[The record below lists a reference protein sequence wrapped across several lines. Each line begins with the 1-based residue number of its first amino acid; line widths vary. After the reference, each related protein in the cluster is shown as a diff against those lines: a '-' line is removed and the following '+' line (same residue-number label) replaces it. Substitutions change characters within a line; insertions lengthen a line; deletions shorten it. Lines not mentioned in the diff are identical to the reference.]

1 MDKQALEKEL
11 ERRMTQ
17 INRWVER
24 DLPRQVGVMAVNHFK
39 RNFEL
44 EGFQNGSLSK
54 WKEVKRRDPS
64 SPWYGFLYKG
74 ENRKKVPYKLTKRGK
89 RSKSQR
95 KLNFSQAATQWNILH
110 NSGELADSIR
120 YEAGPACVTIT
131 SDKPYAAVQ
140 NNGGMIKVFG
150 KRSVKLPARPFV
162 GESKE
167 LNEQIDRLIDKKINE
182 LFNT

>member
-1 MDKQALEKEL
+1 MDKKALEKEL
-11 ERRMTQ
+11 ERRMAQ
-17 INRWVER
+17 INRWVEH

-74 ENRKKVPYKLTKRGK
+74 ENRKKVPYKLTKKGK
-89 RSKSQR
+89 RIKGQR
-95 KLNFSQAATQWNILH
+95 KLNFSQAATQWKILH
-110 NSGELADSIR
+110 NSGDLADSLR
-120 YEAGPACVTIT
+120 YEPGPACVTIT

-167 LNEQIDRLIDKKINE
+167 LNEQIDRLIDNKINE
-182 LFNT
+182 LFNS

>member
-1 MDKQALEKEL
+1 MDKKALEREL
-11 ERRMTQ
+11 ERRMAQ
-17 INRWVER
+17 INHWIER

-131 SDKPYAAVQ
+131 SDKPYAAIQ
-140 NNGGMIKVFG
+140 NEGGMIKVFG
-150 KRSVKLPARPFV
+150 KRSVRLPARPFV

-167 LNEQIDRLIDKKINE
+167 LNERISRLIDDKINE
-182 LFNT
+182 LFNS

>member
-1 MDKQALEKEL
+1 MDKKALEKML
-11 ERRMTQ
+11 ERRMAQ
-17 INRWVER
+17 INHWIER

-39 RNFEL
+39 RNFQL
-44 EGFQNGSLSK
+44 EGFLNGSLSK

-74 ENRKKVPYKLTKRGK
+74 ENRKKVPYKLTKKGK

-110 NSGELADSIR
+110 NSGELQDSLR
-120 YEAGPACVTIT
+120 YEPGPACVTIT
-131 SDKPYAAVQ
+131 TDKPYAAVQ
-140 NNGGMIKVFG
+140 NDGGMIKVFG
-150 KRSVKLPARPFV
+150 KRAVKLPARPFV

-167 LNEQIDRLIDKKINE
+167 LNERISRLIDDKINQ
-182 LFNT
+182 LFNS

>member
-1 MDKQALEKEL
+1 MNNDISKEL
-11 ERRMTQ
+11 TRR
-17 INRWVER
+17 IREANRWVER
-24 DLPRQVGVMAVNHFK
+24 DLPRLVGKTAVNHFK

-44 EGFQNGSLSK
+44 EGFQNGSLAK

-64 SPWYGFLYKG
+64 SPWYGFHYKG
-74 ENRKKVPYKLTKRGK
+74 ENRKKVPYKLTKKGK

-110 NSGELADSIR
+110 NSGELQDSLR
-120 YEAGPACVTIT
+120 YEPGPACVTIT

-140 NNGGMIKVFG
+140 NDGGMIKVFG
-150 KRSVKLPARPFV
+150 KRSVRLPARPFV

-167 LNEQIDRLIDKKINE
+167 LNERISRLIDDKINK
-182 LFNT
+182 LFNS

>member
-1 MDKQALEKEL
+1 MDKKALEREL
-11 ERRMTQ
+11 ERRMAQ
-17 INRWVER
+17 INHWIER

-110 NSGELADSIR
+110 NSRELADSIR

>member
-1 MDKQALEKEL
+1 MDKQALVREL

-74 ENRKKVPYKLTKRGK
+74 ENRKKVPYKLT
-89 RSKSQR
+89 
-95 KLNFSQAATQWNILH
+95 LYIF
-110 NSGELADSIR
+110 
-120 YEAGPACVTIT
+120 
-131 SDKPYAAVQ
+131 
-140 NNGGMIKVFG
+140 
-150 KRSVKLPARPFV
+150 
-162 GESKE
+162 
-167 LNEQIDRLIDKKINE
+167 
-182 LFNT
+182 